1 MQEESA
7 ASGSHCRA
15 AANSSMRPY
24 QCTYCPLGFNIESD
38 LVRHERTH
46 TGERPFRCEQCSMTF
61 IRKDHLR
68 VHMRCHSGER
78 PFTCGLCTKRFTRMD
93 SMRRHVKMCHPHGVG
108 YNEYCHYILTSPC
121 CAANCGF
128 LLTPRTCL
136 CIVLEGNEPTCLQT
150 LKEMTFSLPSSH
162 NTATYMHS
170 RMVTAAGRS
179 PFRRELQRIRAVV
192 RYNAASATSSGGMA
206 VPERNMAA
214 SLLKSFIA
222 TCAQRAWQQQL
233 MGASSTDP
241 WGTSST
247 GYGSVYDPV
256 LRSAANSGSNEPR
269 DGGSKTGR
277 LQCQYCSKRFA
288 FRSQLVP
295 HQRIHTGEKPFKCP
309 YCGKCFA
316 WKHSMGLHMRIHT
329 ESMRVPMR
337 GMAMR
342 ASLAQPWRF
351 PQAFSQVVTQAQPTN
366 ILRPHV
372 ADEHTPGTL
381 RQEGQMLRGLLASEV
396 SYPDQEHSQGGRAS
410 PDELPP
416 PTEAE
421 VQQFPVKLS
430 LPTSS

>member
-1 MQEESA
+1 
-7 ASGSHCRA
+7 
-15 AANSSMRPY
+15 
-24 QCTYCPLGFNIESD
+24 
-38 LVRHERTH
+38 
-46 TGERPFRCEQCSMTF
+46 
-61 IRKDHLR
+61 
-68 VHMRCHSGER
+68 
-78 PFTCGLCTKRFTRMD
+78 
-93 SMRRHVKMCHPHGVG
+93 
-108 YNEYCHYILTSPC
+108 
-121 CAANCGF
+121 
-128 LLTPRTCL
+128 
-136 CIVLEGNEPTCLQT
+136 
-150 LKEMTFSLPSSH
+150 
-162 NTATYMHS
+162 
-170 RMVTAAGRS
+170 
-179 PFRRELQRIRAVV
+179 
-192 RYNAASATSSGGMA
+192 
-206 VPERNMAA
+206 
-214 SLLKSFIA
+214 
-222 TCAQRAWQQQL
+222 

-269 DGGSKTGR
+269 D
-277 LQCQYCSKRFA
+277 
-288 FRSQLVP
+288 
-295 HQRIHTGEKPFKCP
+295 
-309 YCGKCFA
+309 
-316 WKHSMGLHMRIHT
+316 

-421 VQQFPVKLS
+421 VQQVQQPLPMEPRRSDELPNDRAGGKPPVGWYRDHRALHMKTHKAETGGQVG
-430 LPTSS
+430 TSSSSKPDSD